1 MANKKIKIIKVRE
14 NAKLPESNNGNW
26 YDCYISGISIVRL
39 DDHKFNAEINWNK
52 ASELMITSGK
62 AIYRPGDVVI
72 VYLGIAVDIGKGYEA
87 LLLPRSSTFTK
98 KGLLLGNSMG
108 LVDDTYCGDEDE
120 WKGVF
125 YATRHGSITVGDRLL
140 QVRVQK
146 SNQIELEEV
155 KTLGNK
161 NRGGYGSTGN

>member
-1 MANKKIKIIKVRE
+1 MANKKVRIRKVRPS
-14 NAKLPESNNGNW
+14 AKLPVSMNGNW
-26 YDCYISGISIVRL
+26 YDCYISGISVIRL
-39 DDHKFNAEINWNK
+39 DEHKFNAEVDWNK
-52 ASELMITSGK
+52 ANDDIITTGK
-62 AIYRPGDVVI
+62 VTYRPGDIVI

-87 LLLPRSSTFTK
+87 LLIPRSSTFTK

-108 LVDDTYCGDEDE
+108 LVDDTYCGDGDE

-125 YATRHGSITVGDRLL
+125 YSTRYGSITVGDRLL

-155 KTLGNK
+155 ETLGNK